1 MFWLK
6 FILYIFMVYGII
18 LKFSSQI
25 ILMKLLLTFPSRCGT
40 FLLQGEVLVNK
51 LYVP

>member
-1 MFWLK
+1 MAEIY
-6 FILYIFMVYGII
+6 FIDFLVYDII

-25 ILMKLLLTFPSRCGT
+25 ILMKVLLIFPTCCGT
-40 FLLQGEVLVNK
+40 FLLQGEVSVNK

>member
-25 ILMKLLLTFPSRCGT
+25 ILMKLLLTFPTRCG
-40 FLLQGEVLVNK
+40 LQGEVLVNK